1 VLIHTYIYI
10 YMCKLYMYYSNMLE
24 LDVDILVLAGTF
36 WPRPRRSP
44 HTWGK
49 DPLGRVGK
57 VQSIIL
63 MPTPPPPSLHC
74 PTPPHPTPRAPT
86 HLSCHPIARGLG
98 AGGWGT
104 GGHENEKKR
113 KRLGSRCGMCA
124 RI

>member
-1 VLIHTYIYI
+1 
-10 YMCKLYMYYSNMLE
+10 MLE

-63 MPTPPPPSLHC
+63 MPTPPPPPSTALPHRTQRHVPPPTFPATPLHV
-74 PTPPHPTPRAPT
+74 
-86 HLSCHPIARGLG
+86 G
-98 AGGWGT
+98 
-104 GGHENEKKR
+104 
-113 KRLGSRCGMCA
+113 
-124 RI
+124 